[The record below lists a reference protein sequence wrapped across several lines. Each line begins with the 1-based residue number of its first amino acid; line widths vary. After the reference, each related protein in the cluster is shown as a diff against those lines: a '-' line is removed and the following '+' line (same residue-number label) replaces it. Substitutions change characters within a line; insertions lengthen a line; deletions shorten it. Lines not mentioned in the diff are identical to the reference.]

1 MLTKI
6 AYELG
11 KKTAKV
17 ALKKTVHTTYK
28 KGKKIL
34 TSSEG
39 IAGIASGTAAAMTT
53 TSLGLKGVFLGSFVA
68 VNAST
73 VGVPIATV
81 AGYMGVRT
89 IKSYLATKENNKL
102 KKKLLKYQSLIDNDE
117 IFVRYNDINKTKILD
132 IAGAAKH
139 RDVFLHTIDK
149 AKNIVVIYSGWATD
163 YSINSTFKSHLKDA
177 LLRGVDFYLGYGYVD
192 SKKTK
197 QVDKEKRIQA
207 EKSLKS
213 LQEWSATIQ
222 SKGKLYI
229 LKFPNHKKILT
240 CDDEYIIC
248 GSYNWLS
255 NNKVARN
262 EEFSVQ
268 IFNKKYTKEKV
279 ELFVNQFE
287 NPKNPT
293 DRRGFL
299 NKFFPWSEYP

>member
-1 MLTKI
+1 M
-6 AYELG
+6 
-11 KKTAKV
+11 
-17 ALKKTVHTTYK
+17 
-28 KGKKIL
+28 
-34 TSSEG
+34 
-39 IAGIASGTAAAMTT
+39 
-53 TSLGLKGVFLGSFVA
+53 
-68 VNAST
+68 
-73 VGVPIATV
+73 
-81 AGYMGVRT
+81 
-89 IKSYLATKENNKL
+89 
-102 KKKLLKYQSLIDNDE
+102 
-117 IFVRYNDINKTKILD
+117 
-132 IAGAAKH
+132 
-139 RDVFLHTIDK
+139 
-149 AKNIVVIYSGWATD
+149 
-163 YSINSTFKSHLKDA
+163 
-177 LLRGVDFYLGYGYVD
+177 DFYLGYGYLD

-207 EKSLKS
+207 EKALKS
-213 LQEWSATIQ
+213 LQEWSASIK

-293 DRRGFL
+293 YRRGFL